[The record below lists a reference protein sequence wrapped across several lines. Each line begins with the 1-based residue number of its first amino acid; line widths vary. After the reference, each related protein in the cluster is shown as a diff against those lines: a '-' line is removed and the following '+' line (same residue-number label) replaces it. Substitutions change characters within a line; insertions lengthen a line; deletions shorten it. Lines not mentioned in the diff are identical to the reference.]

1 MKWIHYLLKL
11 YETTSQV
18 IFGAILILL
27 MLVLLAGCGAGSAK
41 AGPKV
46 FEVVKETYTD
56 RAISINYPQISKMS
70 DAEMQDRL
78 NQLLKS
84 EALSI
89 LNDYDAIDL
98 EKLTVKLDYVIGRQN
113 TELLSVQL
121 TGSRYLKGA
130 PYPTALFQSINLEM
144 QSGRKLRLQEIVQVN
159 DQFVETIKKGRMNA
173 ASNAT
178 FEKLRLDNGKLL
190 KAFGQADSVA
200 GSDNPERVFSYFT
213 KDGLGISFSVIHA
226 LGDHVEFELPM
237 VNLSSFITSVAEN
250 PLL

>member
-178 FEKLRLDNGKLL
+178 L
-190 KAFGQADSVA
+190 K
-200 GSDNPERVFSYFT
+200 N
-213 KDGLGISFSVIHA
+213 
-226 LGDHVEFELPM
+226 
-237 VNLSSFITSVAEN
+237 
-250 PLL
+250 